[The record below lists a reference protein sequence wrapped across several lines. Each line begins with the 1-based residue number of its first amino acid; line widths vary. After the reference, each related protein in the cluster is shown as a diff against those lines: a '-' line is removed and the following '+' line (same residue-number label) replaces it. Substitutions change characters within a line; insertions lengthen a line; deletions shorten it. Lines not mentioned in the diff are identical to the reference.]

1 MSTFNLKA
9 AQNKQLSQVFQNSLG
24 ERLPESDDTAFMMIG
39 NLGDFI
45 KKVTATQEKYLLP
58 AKNLISVESMDINMD
73 MQRDAEGEDAI
84 DMSRVIPLTDCI

>member
-9 AQNKQLSQVFQNSLG
+9 AQNKQLSQVFQTSLG

-45 KKVTATQEKYLLP
+45 KKVTATQE
-58 AKNLISVESMDINMD
+58 
-73 MQRDAEGEDAI
+73 
-84 DMSRVIPLTDCI
+84 

>member
-58 AKNLISVESMDINMD
+58 AKNQISVTPMD
-73 MQRDAEGEDAI
+73 MDMMSDAVRQDSI

>member
-1 MSTFNLKA
+1 MSTFKLKA

-58 AKNLISVESMDINMD
+58 AKNQISVTPMD
-73 MQRDAEGEDAI
+73 MDMMSDAVRQDSI